1 MPYDFLAPRLSMKR
15 PNKSMPRHM
24 PTMVLM
30 VQSAEPEIVSPN
42 CFCKIEGNQVIKP
55 K

>member
-1 MPYDFLAPRLSMKR
+1 MKR